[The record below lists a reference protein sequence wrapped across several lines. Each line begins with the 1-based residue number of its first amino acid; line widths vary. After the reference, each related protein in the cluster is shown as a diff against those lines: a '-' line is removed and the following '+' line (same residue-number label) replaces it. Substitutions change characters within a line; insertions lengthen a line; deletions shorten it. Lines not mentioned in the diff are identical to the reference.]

1 MKMYVLEKKYSHE
14 VFGCQLAFFL
24 FYFNAYEILFIRF
37 TVIALLYIDENISLN
52 TKIIYRF

>member
-1 MKMYVLEKKYSHE
+1 MYVLEKKYSHE